1 MIDDGVSTRMYKV
14 SKNTL
19 TLSPD
24 LQKEWDL
31 SILRDTQM
39 RCWAAKYLGKGE
51 AKGMVQVYTPGRHIP
66 FLKKHGGNV
75 VEVVGAFHWYQI
87 CLSLSTFY
95 FL

>member
-1 MIDDGVSTRMYKV
+1 MVYQHACIRYQRIYLHSVQISRRNGISVSLV
-14 SKNTL
+14 
-19 TLSPD
+19 
-24 LQKEWDL
+24 
-31 SILRDTQM
+31 ILR
-39 RCWAAKYLGKGE
+39 CAVEYLGKGE
-51 AKGMVQVYTPGRHIP
+51 ARGMVQVYTPGRHIP